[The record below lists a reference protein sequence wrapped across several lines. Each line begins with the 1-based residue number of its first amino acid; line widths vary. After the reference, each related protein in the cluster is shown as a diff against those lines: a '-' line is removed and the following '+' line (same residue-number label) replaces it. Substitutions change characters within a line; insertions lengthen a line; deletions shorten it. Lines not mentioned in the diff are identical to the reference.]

1 MDTGKA
7 IDRLREVFSTRR
19 DRAQRHYREKSHPNI
34 LMHFIFA
41 SKMTK
46 NTISARVSLP
56 LFSLCVNRCV
66 VLPIDTSGICCAP

>member
-1 MDTGKA
+1 MTGCERFFHEA
-7 IDRLREVFSTRR
+7 RSSTATLSR
-19 DRAQRHYREKSHPNI
+19 KSHPNI